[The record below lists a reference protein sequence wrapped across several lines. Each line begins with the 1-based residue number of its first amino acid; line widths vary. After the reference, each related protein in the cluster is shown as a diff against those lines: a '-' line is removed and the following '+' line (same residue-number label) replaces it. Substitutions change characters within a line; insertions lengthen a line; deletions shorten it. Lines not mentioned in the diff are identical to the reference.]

1 MCLIGLLFL
10 RGNFLA
16 DDDFSRRVRVKVI
29 STCYLRLN
37 VNLNNWFGVLRCFKD
52 STTHSDSRLLKR
64 TRGHVLW
71 LAKPSMINF
80 APILVLN
87 PRLFFTSFKEFLMN
101 LLSIFK
107 KNQKKS
113 YKIFKI
119 TLDSHKNAINEHD
132 KCLLMSTQLLP
143 KCWLYY
149 TKHDEKKFVYNIN
162 ILQYLATIIEPQH
175 T

>member
-10 RGNFLA
+10 RENFLA

-52 STTHSDSRLLKR
+52 SASHSDSRLLKR

-71 LAKPSMINF
+71 LAIPSMINF
-80 APILVLN
+80 TPILVLN
-87 PRLFFTSFKEFLMN
+87 PCSSSFSPHLRNFWWIYFQFLKRIRRN
-101 LLSIFK
+101 QLLE
-107 KNQKKS
+107 
-113 YKIFKI
+113 I
-119 TLDSHKNAINEHD
+119 TLDSRKNAINEHD

-149 TKHDEKKFVYNIN
+149 TKPDEKKFCV
-162 ILQYLATIIEPQH
+162 
-175 T
+175 